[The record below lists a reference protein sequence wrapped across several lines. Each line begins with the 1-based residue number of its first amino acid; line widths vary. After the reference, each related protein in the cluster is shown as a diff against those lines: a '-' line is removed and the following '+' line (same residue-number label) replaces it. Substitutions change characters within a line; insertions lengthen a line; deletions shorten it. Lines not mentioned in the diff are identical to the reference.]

1 MNTKS
6 ASDLRGS
13 VGTGRSGDEG
23 GIRQRERR
31 VRFSGARVAAPHHHP
46 ALRIEN
52 FCQLQETHLLQV
64 FCRDL
69 MARSIAMPTYQGAR
83 AGVERERERALFKRG
98 GESSEERARGSEA

>member
-31 VRFSGARVAAPHHHP
+31 VRFSGACIAAPHP
-46 ALRIEN
+46 RAALLGI
-52 FCQLQETHLLQV
+52 QLLQV
-64 FCRDL
+64 FL
-69 MARSIAMPTYQGAR
+69 QGFFFGEAAVAMPTYHADLPGCAC
-83 AGVERERERALFKRG
+83 GV
-98 GESSEERARGSEA
+98 GESWEERARGSEA